1 MNPTRTT
8 TARMLYIII
17 GILLGATLVGGVYY
31 LSTAVAQKTPQQNTD
46 RIYPTITPTPIK
58 SGQTPQK
65 SQSLANPAS
74 VYCGKQGGTTVIQT
88 NGSGGQYGLCD
99 FGSGMM
105 CEEWAMYRG
114 ECPTDGIRTT
124 GYDNIQQKYCA
135 WSGGQTLAV
144 QNATCTFKNGKSC
157 SVEAFYNGSCPAN

>member
-17 GILLGATLVGGVYY
+17 GILLGATLVGGAYY
-31 LSTAVAQKTPQQNTD
+31 LSTAVNKKAPQANQD
-46 RIYPTITPTPIK
+46 RIYPTITPTP
-58 SGQTPQK
+58 QK
-65 SQSLANPAS
+65 SQGLANPAS

-99 FGSGMM
+99 FGSGMA

-114 ECPTDGIRTT
+114 ECPIGGIRTT
-124 GYDNIQQKYCA
+124 GFDNIQQKYCA

-157 SVEAFYNGSCPAN
+157 SVDAFYNGSCNQ